1 MGVDKKSNVQII
13 RFIKGLFLS
22 YGAITWRCLSP
33 DRSWW
38 TILLKI
44 RRQLEE
50 FEGRGGGTAK
60 SWVLWVWMASR
71 GRYRRAEMDFTGNWT
86 FGCLHIAACY
96 FTTLKYV
103 SGSLSKRDNEI
114 SNGNGS
120 FHSNF
125 FVYCF
130 TANSQKYV
138 HKREFY

>member
-114 SNGNGS
+114 SKYDQTEMAV
-120 FHSNF
+120 F
-125 FVYCF
+125 
-130 TANSQKYV
+130 SQTSLFIV
-138 HKREFY
+138 LQQIAEVRA